1 MGLFAR
7 AFKKEN
13 PEEHF
18 KENTLRQQAELHE
31 IKQEVRTTSEDI
43 RELGYLLEDLTRI
56 FAGIQIEEKEINKLY
71 FDVMNLGHKMN
82 KEQAKTASINLKEL
96 KDEMN
101 LRERKLK
108 GLLKK
113 EINDQAGMR
122 AKIIR
127 IKSTV
132 RKMDTHIKRND
143 RFVNQVLKYI
153 TSLKGK
159 LNAVQM
165 NMPNFDKR
173 RGKPGR
179 GRSAIDRMR
188 ARNEKLQRDAGRSPY
203 NVRI

>member
-31 IKQEVRTTSEDI
+31 VKQEIRTTSEDI
-43 RELGYLLEDLTRI
+43 KELGYLLEDLTRI
-56 FAGIQIEEKEINKLY
+56 FAGVQLEEKEINKHY
-71 FDVMNLGHKMN
+71 FDVTNHGYRMT
-82 KEQAKTASINLKEL
+82 KEQAKNTSIDLKSL
-96 KDEMN
+96 KNEMN

-108 GLLKK
+108 ELLKK

-143 RFVNQVLKYI
+143 RFVHQVLKY
-153 TSLKGK
+153 TSNLKQIIK
-159 LNAVQM
+159 TTESR
-165 NMPNFDKR
+165 MPTFDKR
-173 RGKPGR
+173 KGKPGR
-179 GRSAIDRMR
+179 GRAAIERMR
-188 ARNEKLQRDAGRSPY
+188 ARSEKLNRDAGRSPY